1 MARPNAASV
10 RPGDF
15 FPGRMLSA
23 LVLLALV
30 FGGCSGGPRLD
41 PARSAAMAGSAT
53 QAATQTGP
61 ELRSED
67 AVKPPGTR
75 PAVAGPVEKAVLA
88 ALANPARPAAD
99 RMRDKPRQS
108 AAVLQ
113 FFRIAPGMT
122 VLDLYSGGGY
132 YTELLSYV
140 VGQAGH
146 VVAHNNTPYIRFA
159 SADLAGRY
167 AGGRLPNVERLLA
180 ENNELTLPAAHF
192 DAVLMTNVYH
202 DVYYVDEKAGWSRID
217 GPQMLAEV
225 FGSLKPGGILGIVD
239 HAAVAGSPPEI
250 ANTLHRIDP
259 ALLKRDITAAGFV
272 LDGESDVLG
281 NPTDDR
287 TKSAFDPSVQG
298 RTDQV
303 VLRFRKPL

>member
-1 MARPNAASV
+1 MERRTVIAAV
-10 RPGDF
+10 ILG
-15 FPGRMLSA
+15 
-23 LVLLALV
+23 LVVA
-30 FGGCSGGPRLD
+30 GCSGGLRLD
-41 PARSAAMAGSAT
+41 PTRSAAMAGSAT
-53 QAATQTGP
+53 EAATQTGP

-67 AVKPPGTR
+67 AVKRPGSR
-75 PAVAGPVEKAVLA
+75 PVVASPAEKAVLA
-88 ALANPARPAAD
+88 AIANPARPAAD

-108 AAVLQ
+108 AAVLR
-113 FFRIAPGMT
+113 FFHIAPGMT

-140 VGQAGH
+140 VGQTGR

-167 AGGRLPNVERLLA
+167 AAGRLPNVERLLA
-180 ENNELTLPAAHF
+180 ENNELELPVAHF

-202 DVYYVDEKAGWSRID
+202 DVYYVDEKAGWARID
-217 GPQMLAEV
+217 APALLAEV
-225 FGSLKPGGILGIVD
+225 FRSLKPGGILGVVD
-239 HAAVAGSPPEI
+239 HAAVAGAPPET

-259 ALLKRDITAAGFV
+259 ALLKRDIAAAGFV
-272 LDGESDVLG
+272 LDAESDVLV